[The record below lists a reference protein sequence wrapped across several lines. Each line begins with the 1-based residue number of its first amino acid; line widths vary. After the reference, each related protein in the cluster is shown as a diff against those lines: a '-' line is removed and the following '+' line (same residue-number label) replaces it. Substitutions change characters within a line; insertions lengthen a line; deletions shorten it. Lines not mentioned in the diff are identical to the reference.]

1 MKLALIKNGNDTIIK
16 LEGESKFYV
25 LNHGEVSE
33 AARLQL
39 ESSARTVKIDLKG
52 IQYIDSSAFNT
63 ILKLHRYA
71 VELNKK
77 LVMLNVSSSAMV
89 LFNIL
94 KLREILFFEYN
105 EGNTISSPKA
115 AII

>member
-1 MKLALIKNGNDTIIK
+1 
-16 LEGESKFYV
+16 
-25 LNHGEVSE
+25 
-33 AARLQL
+33 
-39 ESSARTVKIDLKG
+39 
-52 IQYIDSSAFNT
+52 
-63 ILKLHRYA
+63 
-71 VELNKK
+71 
-77 LVMLNVSSSAMV
+77 VSSSAMV